1 MSVIKSFIRKFH
13 QLVFI
18 IPFVKVYV
26 IFIIKITLMSKIKV
40 AVFFTYDYTI
50 GTLKT
55 SGLFER
61 EMKIYDVLAKKYD
74 IEFIFFTYDEI
85 LNSKDF
91 GYKNFQFYPIYKF
104 AKRFENKIIR
114 LFYSFFIPFK
124 INKKLRGVHLIHQH
138 QLLGSW
144 VPLILKYLQNI
155 PLLVRTGYDA
165 YAFSIEND
173 DRKIKIFFY
182 KILTKVTLR
191 CSEIYTVTSFSDL
204 SFLKKYFPTENVKV
218 VPNWIEKASNIHM
231 KKKRDNILMVGR
243 LESQKNYPLAFEL
256 IKSLNGEFELDIYGS
271 GSKKE
276 YLALLAN
283 NEGLKVNFLENISHS
298 ELLKTYGKYKYFLS
312 TSKFEGNPKTILEA
326 INNKCI
332 VFATDISNHSEII
345 SNGFNGYLY
354 SNLNDLVEKFNN
366 VKNKPNLQ
374 NSISINCEASLA
386 NNQIDKVI
394 ETMYRDY
401 ELLISSKYRAKT

>member
-1 MSVIKSFIRKFH
+1 
-13 QLVFI
+13 
-18 IPFVKVYV
+18 
-26 IFIIKITLMSKIKV
+26 MSKIKV
-40 AVFFTYDYTI
+40 AVFFTYDYTV
-50 GTLKT
+50 GTLKA

-74 IEFIFFTYDEI
+74 IKFIFFTYDEI

-91 GYKNFQFYPIYKF
+91 GYKNFQFFPIYKF
-104 AKRFENKIIR
+104 VKRFDNKIIR

-124 INKKLRGVHLIHQH
+124 INKHLIGVDIIHQH

-165 YAFSIEND
+165 YAFSIESND
-173 DRKIKIFFY
+173 SKLKIFFY
-182 KILTKVTLR
+182 KILTKVTLGY
-191 CSEIYTVTSFSDL
+191 SDIYTVTSFSDL
-204 SFLKKYFPTENVKV
+204 TFLKKYFPIENVKV
-218 VPNWIEKASNIHM
+218 VPNWIEKASKIYS
-231 KKKRDNILMVGR
+231 KKNNNNILMVGR

-276 YLALLAN
+276 YLALLVDK
-283 NEGLKVNFLENISHS
+283 EGLKVNFLENISHS

-354 SNLNDLVEKFNN
+354 SNLDDLIEKF
-366 VKNKPNLQ
+366 KNIQNEPDLQ
-374 NSISINCEASLA
+374 NSISINCEASLT
-386 NNQIDKVI
+386 NNQIDKVA
-394 ETMYRDY
+394 EKMYQDY
-401 ELLISSKYRAKT
+401 ELLISFKYRAKT